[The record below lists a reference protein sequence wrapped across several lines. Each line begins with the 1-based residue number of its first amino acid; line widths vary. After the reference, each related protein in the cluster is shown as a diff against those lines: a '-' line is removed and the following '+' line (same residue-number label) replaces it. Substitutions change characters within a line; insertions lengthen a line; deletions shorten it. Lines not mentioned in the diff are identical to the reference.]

1 MKEKELTDTEKRHD
15 DMFRD
20 DEDQE
25 ISVNELW
32 QKWKRSKGIVSKDY
46 LVIGRHFVKE
56 NYFLFC

>member
-32 QKWKRSKGIVSKDY
+32 QKWKRSKGIVSKDC
-46 LVIGRHFVKE
+46 LVIGGHFVKE